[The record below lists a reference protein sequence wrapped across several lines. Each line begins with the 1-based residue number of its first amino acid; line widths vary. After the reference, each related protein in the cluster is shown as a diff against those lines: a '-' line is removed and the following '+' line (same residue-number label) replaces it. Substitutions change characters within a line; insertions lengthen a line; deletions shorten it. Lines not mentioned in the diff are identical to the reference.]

1 MSDDS
6 WMFGLPKEAIDRI
19 SAQRRERQLK
29 ESIDER
35 LDKLEAKLDVIIEE
49 LRKTKVISA

>member
-1 MSDDS
+1 MNDDS

-35 LDKLEAKLDVIIEE
+35 FERLEAKLDVIIEE